1 MAETAV
7 LQMLC
12 PKGGARLHA
21 LLAGDLP
28 VLEQQVGQH
37 SSKNLSTC
45 LR

>member
-12 PKGGARLHA
+12 PKGGARL
-21 LLAGDLP
+21 LAGGLP

-37 SSKNLSTC
+37 SSKNLNTC
-45 LR
+45 LQ